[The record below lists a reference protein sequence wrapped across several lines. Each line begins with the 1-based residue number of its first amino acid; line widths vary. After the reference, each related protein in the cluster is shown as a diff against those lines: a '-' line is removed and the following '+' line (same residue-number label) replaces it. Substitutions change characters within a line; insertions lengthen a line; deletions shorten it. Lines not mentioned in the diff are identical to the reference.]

1 MKYNSKIDAYN
12 WIIMG
17 LTLVV
22 MALPNLIFDFSWLYF
37 AFMLVFDIVVLGQT
51 FTTTYKLGEEELEVR
66 SGFFK
71 FGIYYDRILKISK
84 VKNLMDGAYSTALK
98 SVRIEFG
105 SKDAK
110 KPYMVD
116 ISPSKEEEFLTE
128 LKSRCHE
135 VGEIED
141 KRK

>member
-1 MKYNSKIDAYN
+1 MRYISRIDAYN

-17 LTLVV
+17 VSLVV
-22 MALPNLIFDFSWLYF
+22 MALPNFIFDFSWIYF
-37 AFMLVFDIVVLGQT
+37 AFMLVFDIVVFGQT
-51 FTTTYKLGEEELEVR
+51 LSTSYKLGEEELEVR

-71 FGIYYDRILKISK
+71 FGIYYDRILKITK
-84 VKNLMDGAYSTALK
+84 VKNLMDGAYSTAQK

-105 SKDAK
+105 DKNAI

-116 ISPSKEEEFLTE
+116 ISPSREDEFLEE
-128 LKSRCHE
+128 LKKRCKN
-135 VGEIED
+135 VGEIEN